1 MSGNCKKYGFTLMEL
16 MVYIAILGVI
26 VLIAG
31 NAFSDSTRFR
41 IRTQNMLKANEVAT
55 AAASMFVEDISQ
67 TGAKSYK
74 TAGDINTPDK
84 FETSSLV
91 YMDPDGSVP
100 DSSSFSI
107 VRRNNGD
114 SLTVRR
120 VRFDSNGEYEAVEE
134 VSWFKRR
141 NSIYRSCK
149 TLDIKTGVTAPD
161 ECPTENMPE
170 VEIVSGVDSFIV
182 VPARPVVVGD
192 AGVSAAVK
200 SIVLPEVNSGA
211 SEYPFKLLPRFT
223 GATST
228 GPQYFALASNPTDGG
243 VSQELSGFKTNYI
256 AGSHSENASGKKVG
270 QVFVGRANT
279 GLTAVNGDDWKTFCS
294 KVTLD
299 STAEYEISFKIPYS
313 KDNSRL
319 FCAGR
324 DHASVGFRT
333 ATGDKIAGLED
344 FLFYPPV
351 SKLEPALRAF
361 RFRPPNSV
369 KNACLAFSFASYA
382 PDGGGRITINDLF
395 LKKIESSNYNF
406 DDKTYDP
413 ATTDKQNVKAFQLRI
428 VVTVGGETGEILQ
441 VAPMPSNGPED

>member
-1 MSGNCKKYGFTLMEL
+1 
-16 MVYIAILGVI
+16 
-26 VLIAG
+26 
-31 NAFSDSTRFR
+31 
-41 IRTQNMLKANEVAT
+41 
-55 AAASMFVEDISQ
+55 
-67 TGAKSYK
+67 
-74 TAGDINTPDK
+74 
-84 FETSSLV
+84 
-91 YMDPDGSVP
+91 
-100 DSSSFSI
+100 
-107 VRRNNGD
+107 
-114 SLTVRR
+114 
-120 VRFDSNGEYEAVEE
+120 
-134 VSWFKRR
+134 
-141 NSIYRSCK
+141 
-149 TLDIKTGVTAPD
+149 
-161 ECPTENMPE
+161 MPE

-211 SEYPFKLLPRFT
+211 SEYPFKLLPRF
-223 GATST
+223 GGST
-228 GPQYFALASNPTDGG
+228 AVGPQYFALASNPTDGG
-243 VSQELSGFKTNYI
+243 TSQEISGFQTNYI

-333 ATGDKIAGLED
+333 VTGDKIAGLED